1 MNSHSETAWSA
12 RKRSSGGSTVSAATS
27 SASSRSPSPGTHSD
41 LGSNCY
47 AASISSWVTSNP
59 PSTATECNFPGEG
72 DLEPSESVGMGK
84 KWNDETSRSPITPVS
99 RFTIG
104 GGRPAKKGRY
114 NAPNGG
120 NGGGGGRPGSGSG
133 SSSSSN
139 STSGTRSPSRQPSSL
154 RNAMF
159 AVNDSSA
166 GPHPHPRSAEAED
179 MMSCESDAESGESED
194 DDMDIMGDYLDN
206 NSSEEEEEE
215 EEDDNDWSGQN
226 GNLESAVIEAVNGDL
241 PLAAYLIPILHRDYN
256 LAVKNKVES
265 WQFGNTS
272 GSGSGGNGGA
282 HGGNNLRERGNS
294 DASRGEKSSYTPGG
308 SGGNGNGNSRKRRRR
323 SNSDGGGREGRG
335 FGNGA
340 GGGRGSGDWGGG
352 GDGGGGDDGDEDED
366 KNIDTGSGPG
376 VAGNEE
382 SQPMLACPFHKRDP
396 EKYGIQQTNSANGK
410 KHKYRA
416 CTGPGFKSIQRLNDA
431 CDLGDP
437 SQKEGIDAVQ
447 WAALE
452 RQNRKKNQEAHKLE
466 KWFEIWDVLFPG
478 ANRPETPWH
487 DIKPR
492 ITPFSPS
499 KDGDAFSKLFLDILD
514 HKIQHQDID
523 FSSMGTDIVRE
534 RLKSVVQQTFKAYVS
549 LHGHLSTETS
559 SSELSNGP
567 GGRNRLSIVGG
578 SSTHL
583 SAPATAAS
591 HQMSNT
597 TTGTAPTSLGM
608 GTRNNNPQA
617 QQMNPY
623 AQHGIPTSPFHSHSH
638 SHSHYGHHSPATQHQ
653 PQFMA
658 HSPHNGPMAGVS
670 PHAVNAVNAAAMSA
684 AGYTMT
690 GAEDP
695 TSVASA
701 VGVNG
706 GGPAAN
712 YFYTSYAMFPPP
724 PHPATGT
731 HAHAAWGAPGQFV
744 AAHHPAAVQAQ
755 FGMPHPT
762 QQQIG
767 SVGPHGSVGQV
778 GQVTPDHM
786 DVGAYQFEVEA
797 GVSAFD

>member
-1 MNSHSETAWSA
+1 
-12 RKRSSGGSTVSAATS
+12 
-27 SASSRSPSPGTHSD
+27 
-41 LGSNCY
+41 
-47 AASISSWVTSNP
+47 
-59 PSTATECNFPGEG
+59 
-72 DLEPSESVGMGK
+72 
-84 KWNDETSRSPITPVS
+84 
-99 RFTIG
+99 
-104 GGRPAKKGRY
+104 
-114 NAPNGG
+114 
-120 NGGGGGRPGSGSG
+120 
-133 SSSSSN
+133 
-139 STSGTRSPSRQPSSL
+139 
-154 RNAMF
+154 
-159 AVNDSSA
+159 
-166 GPHPHPRSAEAED
+166 

-194 DDMDIMGDYLDN
+194 EDMDIMGDYLDD
-206 NSSEEEEEE
+206 NSSEDE

-265 WQFGNTS
+265 WQFGNT
-272 GSGSGGNGGA
+272 GSGTSGGGTQ
-282 HGGNNLRERGNS
+282 NLRERGNS
-294 DASRGEKSSYTPGG
+294 DASRGEKSSYTDSPSGG
-308 SGGNGNGNSRKRRRR
+308 SGGSGNGTSRKRRRR

-335 FGNGA
+335 FGDGA
-340 GGGRGSGDWGGG
+340 GRGRGSGDWGGG
-352 GDGGGGDDGDEDED
+352 GGGGGGGGDGGDDGDEDED
-366 KNIDTGSGPG
+366 KNIDKGSSPG

-382 SQPMLACPFHKRDP
+382 PQPMLACPFHKRNP

-416 CTGPGFKSIQRLNDA
+416 CTGPGFKSIQRLKEHLKRVHSPVQCNRCYKIFPGTDRATCLANLSEHQKESDA
-431 CDLGDP
+431 CELGDP

-478 ANRPETPWH
+478 ATRPETPWH

-523 FSSMGTDIVRE
+523 FSSMETDIVRQ
-534 RLKSVVQQTFKAYVS
+534 RLKSVVQQTFKAYIS

-597 TTGTAPTSLGM
+597 TTGTAPTSIGM

-638 SHSHYGHHSPATQHQ
+638 SHSHSHYGHHSPATPHQ

-658 HSPHNGPMAGVS
+658 HSPHNGPIVS
-670 PHAVNAVNAAAMSA
+670 PHAAAAMSA

-690 GAEDP
+690 AEDP
-695 TSVASA
+695 SIASASA

-731 HAHAAWGAPGQFV
+731 HAAWGAPGQFV
-744 AAHHPAAVQAQ
+744 PAHHPAAVQQ
-755 FGMPHPT
+755 FGMPHPA

-767 SVGPHGSVGQV
+767 SVGPHGQV

-786 DVGAYQFEVEA
+786 DVGVGGYQFEVEA
-797 GVSAFD
+797 GAFD